1 VQNVSIDFHLGDF
14 DDPHAQHTQ
23 GLYLCDGGRSLSEKI
38 SSLALLSVGAVDYLS
53 KYGFGFQEG
62 SLDDIHLR

>member
-1 VQNVSIDFHLGDF
+1 
-14 DDPHAQHTQ
+14 
-23 GLYLCDGGRSLSEKI
+23 LSEKI
-38 SSLALLSVGAVDYLS
+38 SSLELLSVGAVDYLS